1 MQFLF
6 FNNNFTMRQNAFWLV
21 FLSTLFMGNIASSQ
35 SLPFQCGTKN
45 LDELKLNMLQIR
57 EEMRDF
63 VKPRNAITYVPV
75 RFFLVAKSDG
85 SGRPSERLGLQALCN
100 LNENYAGQDIQ
111 FYLKEFKYYNNTS
124 VYNNPSGF
132 SGYNAI
138 DGQMIYNAINVFVVD
153 DAGGGAAAY
162 YQGPSTGPNRADWI
176 VVGKAY
182 VDDVRV
188 LSHEVGHFF
197 SLPHPFH
204 GWESS
209 GGWDPAI
216 HGNPVGF
223 TAPDGQ
229 TANEF
234 VDGTNCSTAGD
245 AICDTPADYMFLSG
259 NCTYT
264 GNAKD
269 PHGELVSPLK
279 ENIMNYHFGCSTYS
293 FTPDQK
299 TNISNSL
306 FHSSRNYVR
315 PAFTPNL
322 VEITSPPAIISPA
335 QGETVD
341 TYNWVVLEWEDL
353 AAADYYLVEIANST
367 IGTVRFLVDENQLI
381 LNNLDP
387 NKGYL
392 WKVLAFND
400 YSTCTGFSSLK
411 IFKTGDVFTDT
422 FEVSNIDNWW
432 IQPNPA
438 RGNDM
443 LSVNLETP
451 TALEIN
457 LSLRTMTGQEI
468 TTIKNYKVPGGISI
482 IEIPTSGLPAGMYL
496 VTLQSKGGIETKHAA
511 IVD

>member
-1 MQFLF
+1 MAIFSILF
-6 FNNNFTMRQNAFWLV
+6 IGHVATA
-21 FLSTLFMGNIASSQ
+21 Q
-35 SLPFQCGTKN
+35 SLPFQCGTQD
-45 LDELKLNMLQIR
+45 LYELKSNMLQIR
-57 EEMRDF
+57 EEMRGF
-63 VKPRNAITYVPV
+63 VKSRNAITYVPV

-85 SGRPSERLGLQALCN
+85 SNRPSETLSLQALCN
-100 LNENYAGQDIQ
+100 MNENYADQDIQ
-111 FYLKEFKYYNNTS
+111 FYLKEFKYYNNTA
-124 VYNNPSGF
+124 VYNNPGGF

-138 DGQMIYNAINVFVVD
+138 DGQMIYNAINIFVVN
-153 DAGGGAAAY
+153 DAGDGAAAY
-162 YQGPSTGPNRADWI
+162 YQGPSTGPDRADWI

-197 SLPHPFH
+197 SLPHPFS

-209 GGWDPAI
+209 GGWNPLV
-216 HGNPVGF
+216 HGIQVGF

-234 VDGTNCSTAGD
+234 VDGTNCTTAGD
-245 AICDTPADYMFLSG
+245 AICDTPADYMFPSG
-259 NCTYT
+259 DCSYT

-269 PHGELVSPLK
+269 PHGELVNPLK
-279 ENIMNYHFGCSTYS
+279 ENIMNYHFGCSSYT

-315 PAFTPNL
+315 PSFTPNL
-322 VEITSPPAIISPA
+322 AQVSASPAIISPA

-353 AAADYYLVEIANST
+353 PAADHYLVEIANST
-367 IGTVRFLVDENQLI
+367 IGNLRFLVDENQLV
-381 LNNLDP
+381 LNNLEP
-387 NKGYL
+387 NKGYI

-400 YSTCTGFSSLK
+400 YSTCSGFSSQR
-411 IFKTGDVFTDT
+411 IFKTGDIFSDT
-422 FEVSNIDNWW
+422 FEVPGINNWW

-438 RGNDM
+438 RSSDPV
-443 LSVNLETP
+443 LVNMEAP
-451 TALEIN
+451 QSLEID
-457 LSLRTMTGQEI
+457 LTLRTMSGQVI
-468 TTIKNYKVPGGISI
+468 NTIKNYPVPGGISV
-482 IEIPTSGLPAGMYL
+482 IEIPAYGLPAGMYL
-496 VTLQSKGGIETKHAA
+496 VTLQSKEGIETKRAA